1 MSWNFHCWKIRH
13 LKRKK
18 KSQEFYIW
26 KNSIIPASKMRGSR
40 FFLSIVHFEKKVKI
54 NLTFWDINN
63 QLLLWWRWNYPLDL
77 AVVTNIILSPFS
89 SARWVYFHL
98 TSSLLAEQESAN
110 HKLTSSLCFFSFL
123 GNWQLLCVWE
133 GKENVFLCYSSLKY
147 EVFIE
152 APALH
157 FIKAVSCV
165 GHYSLKRSIFS
176 M

>member
-1 MSWNFHCWKIRH
+1 MFCSIASMSWNFHCWKIRH

-110 HKLTSSLCFFSFL
+110 HKLTSSLCFFFFSGILTTTLCL
-123 GNWQLLCVWE
+123 GGKRERISLLLKSEVWSIHW
-133 GKENVFLCYSSLKY
+133 GARFAFYKGSLMRW
-147 EVFIE
+147 
-152 APALH
+152 
-157 FIKAVSCV
+157 
-165 GHYSLKRSIFS
+165 SL
-176 M
+176 